1 MSSNP
6 RDHVD
11 GTSPSGGSGGG
22 NGSRSRSGTGGN
34 GTRTRSS
41 STAGAKAR
49 PTTSASSS
57 TATARRRPP
66 DGSATRSS
74 RPPTSQ
80 PEDAPLGESSWRSF
94 FRPVRSSKEGT
105 MPAGMV
111 LLVVVVALVLALF
124 LSADAINRKAGGR
137 RGNAEWRKKTAE
149 VVATFSDAF
158 GLDAPGQAVEDAVAP
173 LLGREQRTTG
183 ENNLD
188 ELLAEAGL
196 PSSSTTPSSPPSTDP
211 GASVPEQ
218 ITTTTID
225 NRPKLPTPTPASPL
239 KMWVGGDS
247 ISYDFGIAVE
257 NIALESKLF
266 TVTRDSRASTGLTRP
281 DYFNWPENLVRNVI
295 TDQDPD
301 VIMVMFGANDAQNIP
316 MPPPIGGYVLGSEEW
331 RTEYRDR
338 VGKTMDL
345 LRSPENDR
353 LVMWVGQPIMGP
365 QSGVEHLD
373 QINYIYFTEAQK
385 RPWVQYFDAYP
396 FFSDPSGA
404 YAKSLPNADGAV
416 QVMRANDNIHLST
429 FGANRLAWA
438 VLNRLGTILD
448 LSKGEVVPDPA
459 EMPPSDVVERTDIPP
474 GEGQNPYP

>member
-1 MSSNP
+1 
-6 RDHVD
+6 
-11 GTSPSGGSGGG
+11 
-22 NGSRSRSGTGGN
+22 
-34 GTRTRSS
+34 
-41 STAGAKAR
+41 
-49 PTTSASSS
+49 
-57 TATARRRPP
+57 
-66 DGSATRSS
+66 
-74 RPPTSQ
+74 
-80 PEDAPLGESSWRSF
+80 
-94 FRPVRSSKEGT
+94 

-111 LLVVVVALVLALF
+111 LLVVVVAMVLAMF
-124 LSADAINRKAGGR
+124 MSADAINRKAAGR
-137 RGNAEWRKKTAE
+137 RGNSEWRKTTANA
-149 VVATFSDAF
+149 VFTFSDTF
-158 GLDAPGQAVEDAVAP
+158 KLDAPSKAVEDAVAP

-183 ENNLD
+183 TNNLD

-196 PSSSTTPSSPPSTDP
+196 PTDTTAPSTEPPSTEP

-218 ITTTTID
+218 VTTTTID
-225 NRPKLPTPTPASPL
+225 NRPKLPTPTPTSPL
-239 KMWVGGDS
+239 KLWVGGDS

-353 LVMWVGQPIMGP
+353 VVMWVGQPIMGP

-373 QINYIYFTEAQK
+373 QINYIYYTEAKK

-396 FFSDPSGA
+396 FFSDASGA
-404 YAKSLPNADGAV
+404 YVKSLPNADGV
-416 QVMRANDNIHLST
+416 EHVMRANDNIHLST
-429 FGANRLAWA
+429 FGANRLGWA
-438 VLNRLGTILD
+438 VLNRLGTIVD

-459 EMPPSDVVERTDIPP
+459 AQAPADVVERTDIPP